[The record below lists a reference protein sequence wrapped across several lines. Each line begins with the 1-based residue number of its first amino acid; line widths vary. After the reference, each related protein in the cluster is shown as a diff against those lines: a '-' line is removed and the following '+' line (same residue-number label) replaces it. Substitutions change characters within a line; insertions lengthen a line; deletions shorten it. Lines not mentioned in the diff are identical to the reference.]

1 MSGVILWGEMHPLL
15 EMGRVWYCE
24 KTLSVITPLRWRDME
39 GSSKRRFPNRIRQL
53 RMERGWTQGEL
64 ARMMGYE
71 SVSSLASLEAGKKL
85 PSMRTLIKLEAAFQR
100 PFRDLY
106 PRYFDAVY
114 DPVAERRSAFFRERA
129 VVASDR

>member
-1 MSGVILWGEMHPLL
+1 
-15 EMGRVWYCE
+15 
-24 KTLSVITPLRWRDME
+24 ME